1 MKTEM
6 GEYIVGACLKLLK
19 GCDLVDYNVRRPG
32 GGLVGLDELDVMG
45 LDFKNKTAYLCEVTT
60 HLDGLLYG
68 SGNKTTVQRIR
79 TKYLKMQEYADN
91 YLSDYFTNCHLM
103 FWSPVVR
110 PGVKDGLKKIKGLE
124 LVINDDYAAYVQLLQ
139 EFAKKATYDTGNPA
153 FRVLQI
159 LGHLRRDKT

>member
-19 GCDLVDYNVRRPG
+19 ECDFVEYNVRRPG
-32 GGLVGLDELDVMG
+32 GGLAGLNELDVMG

-68 SGNKTTVQRIR
+68 SSRSATVETIRGKYNK
-79 TKYLKMQEYADN
+79 LCEYADN
-91 YLSDYFTNCHLM
+91 HLPGVFPKRHFM
-103 FWSPVVR
+103 FWSPVVSA
-110 PGVKDGLKKIKGLE
+110 GLAEELRRIKGLE
-124 LVINDDYAAYVQLLQ
+124 LVINEDYAAYVEQLQ
-139 EFAKKATYDTGNPA
+139 DRANEVTYDTGNPV

-159 LGHLRRDKT
+159 LGHLRRDK

>member
-1 MKTEM
+1 MNTEM

-19 GCDLVDYNVRRPG
+19 ECDFVDYNVRRPG

-45 LDFKNKTAYLCEVTT
+45 LDFKNRTVYLCEVTT

-68 SGNKTTVQRIR
+68 SGNKATVQKIR
-79 TKYLKMQEYADN
+79 TKCLKMKEYADN
-91 YLSDYFTNCHLM
+91 HLSDYFTNRHFM

-110 PGVKDGLKKIKGLE
+110 PGVRDELRKIKGLE
-124 LVINDDYAAYVQLLQ
+124 LVINDDYAAYLGLLQ
-139 EFAKKATYDTGNPA
+139 EFANKATYDTNNPA

-159 LGHLRRDKT
+159 IGHLRRDKK